1 VVLRAPALVRE
12 FNEPIEQKLYL
23 LETKTPLDF
32 ESVSSAIARIRD
44 PERLRRRLGHA
55 IRYSQRVE
63 AEVGDLGIETLLPQ
77 ATDDYVGRFLT
88 TWMPD
93 ELGHAR
99 AHDELLR
106 ALDLPVYVSRPIDHV
121 PFHNRIAGVLGN
133 LSTHVY
139 ETVSMIYH
147 SIGAINERL
156 AMGAYRQM
164 TAIMHELGERELAD
178 TLMNPMRRDEAA
190 HLGYYRTYAKQLRPR
205 LRWWQLALVRGVI
218 VHTYAPVGAGKA
230 HDKAPMGRAL
240 HAMQLD
246 PHERGFWAAVEEI
259 ADELLAKP
267 GRRLPPFVQT
277 SLQRCVDLARGED
290 ARS

>member
-1 VVLRAPALVRE
+1 VAIRVPALVRD
-12 FNEPIEQKLYL
+12 FSEPIEQKLQL
-23 LETKTPLDF
+23 LETKRPLDF
-32 ESVSSAIARIRD
+32 ESVSDAIARIRD
-44 PERLRRRLGHA
+44 PERLRDRLGHA

-99 AHDELLR
+99 AQEELLR
-106 ALDLPVYVSRPIDHV
+106 ALDLPVYESRPIDHI
-121 PFHNRIAGVLGN
+121 PIHNRIAGTLGT
-133 LSTHVY
+133 LSSHVY

-147 SIGAINERL
+147 SVGAINERL

-164 TAIMHELGERELAD
+164 TTIMEQLGEDELAD
-178 TLMNPMRRDEAA
+178 ALMNPMRRDEAA
-190 HLGYYRTYAKQLRPR
+190 HLGYYRTYARQLRPR
-205 LRWWQLALVRGVI
+205 LRTWQLALVRGVI
-218 VHTYAPVGAGKA
+218 VHTYAPVGAGKTA
-230 HDKAPMGRAL
+230 DKAPMGRAL
-240 HAMQLD
+240 HSMEMD
-246 PHERGFWAAVEEI
+246 PHDRAFAAAVEEI

-277 SLQRCVDLARGED
+277 SLQHCVDLARREN
-290 ARS
+290 A

>member
-1 VVLRAPALVRE
+1 VLRAPALVRE
-12 FNEPIEQKLYL
+12 RNEPIEQRLHV

-32 ESVSSAIARIRD
+32 EAVSTAISRIKDPDAVRD
-44 PERLRRRLGHA
+44 RLGHA

-77 ATDDYVGRFLT
+77 ATDDHVGRFLT

-99 AHDELLR
+99 AQDELLR
-106 ALDLPVYVSRPIDHV
+106 ALGLPVYESRPIDHV
-121 PFHNRIAGVLGN
+121 PFHNRVAGVLGKV
-133 LSTHVY
+133 STHVY
-139 ETVSMIYH
+139 EVVSMMYH

-164 TAIMHELGERELAD
+164 TTVLHELGEHELAEV
-178 TLMNPMRRDEAA
+178 LMNPMRRDEAA

-205 LRWWQLALVRGVI
+205 LRSWQLAIVRNVI

-240 HAMQLD
+240 DAMQMD
-246 PHERGFWAAVEEI
+246 PYDRVFGAAVEEI

-267 GRRLPPFVQT
+267 DSPLPPFVQR
-277 SLQRCVDLARGED
+277 SLQKCVDLARNED
-290 ARS
+290 R

>member
-1 VVLRAPALVRE
+1 MAARAPALVRE
-12 FNEPIEQKLYL
+12 FSEPIEVKLQL
-23 LETKTPLDF
+23 LETKKPLDF
-32 ESVSSAIARIRD
+32 ESVTSAIARIHD
-44 PERLRRRLGHA
+44 PERLRERLGHA

-93 ELGHAR
+93 ELGHAK
-99 AHDELLR
+99 AQDQLLR
-106 ALDLPVYVSRPIDHV
+106 ALDLPVYESRPIDHI
-121 PFHNRIAGVLGN
+121 PIHNRLAGTLGT

-139 ETVSMIYH
+139 EIVSMMYH

-164 TAIMHELGERELAD
+164 MTILGHLGEHELAD
-178 TLMNPMRRDEAA
+178 ALMNPMRRDEAL
-190 HLGYYRTYAKQLRPR
+190 HLGYYRTYARQLRPR
-205 LRWWQLALVRGVI
+205 LRAWQLAIVRCVI

-230 HDKAPMGRAL
+230 ADKAPMGRAL
-240 HAMQLD
+240 QSMELD
-246 PHERGFWAAVEEI
+246 PHDRAFASAVEEI

-277 SLQRCVDLARGED
+277 SLQHCVDLARRE
-290 ARS
+290 AA

>member
-1 VVLRAPALVRE
+1 VALRAPALVHE
-12 FNEPIEQKLYL
+12 HNEPIEQRLHV

-32 ESVSSAIARIRD
+32 ESVSAAIARIRD
-44 PERLRRRLGHA
+44 PEKLRSRLGVA

-77 ATDDYVGRFLT
+77 ATDDYVGRFLS

-99 AHDELLR
+99 AQDELLR
-106 ALDLPVYVSRPIDHV
+106 ALDLPVYESRPIDHV
-121 PFHNRIAGVLGN
+121 PFHNRVAGVLGN

-139 ETVSMIYH
+139 EVVSMIYH
-147 SIGAINERL
+147 SVGAINERL

-164 TAIMHELGERELAD
+164 TATMQELGEDELAD
-178 TLMNPMRRDEAA
+178 VLMNPMRRDEAA

-205 LRWWQLALVRGVI
+205 LRSWQLAIVRNVI

-230 HDKAPMGRAL
+230 HDKAPMGHAL
-240 HAMQLD
+240 DAMQLD
-246 PHERGFWAAVEEI
+246 PHDRVFGAAVEEI

-267 GRRLPPFVQT
+267 GRSLPPFVQN
-277 SLQRCVDLARGED
+277 SLQRCVDLARGQTG
-290 ARS
+290 

>member
-1 VVLRAPALVRE
+1 MAPRAPALVRD
-12 FNEPIEQKLYL
+12 FSEPIEQKLHL

-32 ESVSSAIARIRD
+32 ESVSEAIARIRN
-44 PERLRRRLGHA
+44 PEQLRDRLGHA

-99 AHDELLR
+99 AQDELLR
-106 ALDLPVYVSRPIDHV
+106 ALDLPVYESRPIDHI
-121 PFHNRIAGVLGN
+121 PFHNRIAGTLGTV
-133 LSTHVY
+133 SAHVY
-139 ETVSMIYH
+139 EIVSMMYH

-164 TAIMHELGERELAD
+164 TAIMTELGEVELAE

-190 HLGYYRTYAKQLRPR
+190 HLGYYRTYARQLRPR
-205 LRWWQLALVRGVI
+205 LRSWQLALVRNVI
-218 VHTYAPVGAGKA
+218 VRTYAPVGAGKNA
-230 HDKAPMGRAL
+230 DKAPMGRAL
-240 HAMQLD
+240 HSMDMD
-246 PHERGFWAAVEEI
+246 PHDPAFAAAVEEI

-267 GRRLPPFVQT
+267 GGHLPPFVQR
-277 SLQRCVDLARGED
+277 SLQHCVELAQREY
-290 ARS
+290 A

>member
-1 VVLRAPALVRE
+1 VALRAPALVRE
-12 FNEPIEQKLYL
+12 LNEPIEQRLHV

-32 ESVSSAIARIRD
+32 ESVSTAIARIRD
-44 PERLRRRLGHA
+44 PETLRNRLGHA

-77 ATDDYVGRFLT
+77 ATDDYVGRFLA

-99 AHDELLR
+99 AQDELLR
-106 ALDLPVYVSRPIDHV
+106 ALELPVYEPRPIDHV
-121 PFHNRIAGVLGN
+121 PFHNRVAGVLGH

-147 SIGAINERL
+147 SVGAINERL

-164 TAIMHELGERELAD
+164 TTTLHELGEHELAD
-178 TLMNPMRRDEAA
+178 VLMNPMRRDEAA

-205 LRWWQLALVRGVI
+205 LRAWQLAIVRNVV

-240 HAMQLD
+240 TAMQMD
-246 PHERGFWAAVEEI
+246 PHDRTFGAAVEEI

-267 GRRLPPFVQT
+267 GRRLPPFVQN
-277 SLQRCVDLARGED
+277 SLQRCIDLARHED
-290 ARS
+290 R

>member
-1 VVLRAPALVRE
+1 MAFRPPALVRE
-12 FNEPIEQKLYL
+12 YSEPIEQKLHL

-32 ESVSSAIARIRD
+32 ESVSTAIARLRD
-44 PERLRRRLGHA
+44 PETLRERLGHA

-63 AEVGDLGIETLLPQ
+63 AEVGDLGIEILLPQ

-99 AHDELLR
+99 AQDELLR
-106 ALDLPVYVSRPIDHV
+106 ALDLPVYESRPIDHV

-133 LSTHVY
+133 VSSQLY
-139 ETVSMIYH
+139 EIVSMIYH
-147 SIGAINERL
+147 SVGAINERL

-164 TAIMHELGERELAD
+164 TTVMQELGEHELAD
-178 TLMNPMRRDEAA
+178 VLMNPMRRDEAA

-205 LRWWQLALVRGVI
+205 LRSWQLALVRNVI
-218 VHTYAPVGAGKA
+218 VHTYAPVGAGKQ

-240 HAMQLD
+240 DSMGMD
-246 PHERGFWAAVEEI
+246 PHDGAFGAAVEEI

-267 GRRLPPFVQT
+267 GQRLPPFVQT
-277 SLQRCVDLARGED
+277 SLQHCVELARREYR
-290 ARS
+290 A

>member
-1 VVLRAPALVRE
+1 MAARAPALVRE
-12 FNEPIEQKLYL
+12 FSEPIEQKLHL
-23 LETKTPLDF
+23 LETKQPLDF
-32 ESVSSAIARIRD
+32 ESVTDAIARIRD
-44 PERLRRRLGHA
+44 PERLRERLGHA

-99 AHDELLR
+99 AQDQLLR
-106 ALDLPVYVSRPIDHV
+106 ALDLPVYESRPIDHI
-121 PFHNRIAGVLGN
+121 PIHNRLAGTLGT

-139 ETVSMIYH
+139 EIVSMMYH

-164 TAIMHELGERELAD
+164 TTIMGNLGEHELAD
-178 TLMNPMRRDEAA
+178 ALMNPMRRDEAL

-205 LRWWQLALVRGVI
+205 LRAWQLAMVRGVI
-218 VHTYAPVGAGKA
+218 VHTYAPVGAGKTA
-230 HDKAPMGRAL
+230 DKAPMGRAL
-240 HAMQLD
+240 QSMEMD
-246 PHERGFWAAVEEI
+246 PHDRAFASAVEEI
-259 ADELLAKP
+259 AAELLANP

-277 SLQRCVDLARGED
+277 SLQHCVDLARAED
-290 ARS
+290 A